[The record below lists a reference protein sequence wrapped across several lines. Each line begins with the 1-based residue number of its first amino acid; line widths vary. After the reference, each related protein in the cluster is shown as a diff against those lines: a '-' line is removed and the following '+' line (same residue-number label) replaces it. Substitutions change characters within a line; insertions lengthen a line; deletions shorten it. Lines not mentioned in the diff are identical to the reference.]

1 MSDEGSVTRWIG
13 SAKGGD
19 PAAAQKLWEAYFQK
33 MVRLAQARLR
43 GGSRRVADEEDAALS
58 AFDSFV
64 RGAAAGRFPRLHDR
78 DDLWR
83 LLVVLTTRKAIDQVQ
98 HERRLKRGGG
108 LVAGQGGEE
117 EDLLERAISAEP
129 TAEQAAGLAEDVGRL
144 LGMLGDPELRL
155 LALLK
160 LEGFT
165 NEEAAQRLGCAR
177 VTVQRMLAI
186 IRQAWAAEVGP

>member
-1 MSDEGSVTRWIG
+1 MSAEGSVTRWIG
-13 SAKGGD
+13 HARAGD
-19 PAAAQKLWEAYFQK
+19 PTAAQKLWEAYFDK

-43 GGSRRVADEEDAALS
+43 GGARRVSDEEDAALS

-64 RGAAAGRFPRLHDR
+64 RGAAAGRFPQLRDR

-83 LLVVLTTRKAIDQVQ
+83 LLVVLTTRKAIDQLQ
-98 HERRLKRGGG
+98 HERRQKRGGG
-108 LVAGQGGEE
+108 QVAGQGDGE
-117 EDLLERAISAEP
+117 EDLLAQAISGEP
-129 TAEQAAGLAEDVGRL
+129 SPEQAAEMASTVGRL
-144 LGMLGDPELRL
+144 LAMLDDPEMRL

-165 NEEAAQRLGCAR
+165 NEEAAAKLGCAR

-186 IRQAWAAEVGP
+186 IRQAWSAEIGP